1 MTSIT
6 AKYDL
11 YHSIFPLIVV
21 FLYNGKTVFGVLP
34 FKGGSAM
41 EYNKYVDI
49 SKSYLYSQLQKDKEE
64 KKILGHRDYLL
75 PFVTISREA
84 GAGGTTIAHGLV
96 DYLTGE
102 DKTSGCPWTL
112 FDKNLI
118 EKVVKDYELS
128 GIESIL
134 PEGKFSEIHAVF
146 EELFGL
152 HPSKRELVQNI
163 RKSIRKLA
171 TMGNAVI
178 VGRGGAIIT
187 RNFING
193 FHVRLVGSR
202 EKRIKHMMDY
212 YGMDYK
218 AAGDFVERE
227 DKERADYVKKLFGV
241 NIADSHMYDMVVNTD
256 HLPYE
261 DVIKMIAGEVFRL
274 REMINQ

>member
-1 MTSIT
+1 
-6 AKYDL
+6 
-11 YHSIFPLIVV
+11 
-21 FLYNGKTVFGVLP
+21 
-34 FKGGSAM
+34 M

-49 SKSYLYSQLQKDKEE
+49 SKAYLYAQIQKDKDD
-64 KKILGHRDYLL
+64 KKILGHRDYML

-84 GAGGTTIAHGLV
+84 GAGGTTISQGLV
-96 DYLTGE
+96 DYLTNT
-102 DKTSGCPWTL
+102 DQTSGCPWTL

-118 EKVVKDYELS
+118 QKVVKDFELS

-134 PEGKFSEIHAVF
+134 PEGKFSEIQAVF

-152 HPSKRELVQNI
+152 HPSKRELVHNI

-193 FHVRLVGSR
+193 FHVRFVGSK
-202 EKRIKHMMDY
+202 EKRIKHMMDA
-212 YGMDYK
+212 YGLK
-218 AAGDFVERE
+218 RKSAEDFVERE
-227 DKERADYVKKLFGV
+227 DKERAEYVKKLFGV
-241 NIADSHMYDMVVNTD
+241 NITDCHLYDMVINTD